1 MLLWKTT
8 FQRHLKEQ
16 TGVVRETSC
25 KPTYSEVEY
34 EAEAMNATYTDAIF
48 HEVAGRQNLLGF
60 FMSVW
65 RLLFSSGCQKVNL
78 TIKNRVCGYFPKA
91 AGNFLGSVE
100 QSNLSRPYPNL

>member
-1 MLLWKTT
+1 M

-65 RLLFSSGCQKVNL
+65 RLLFSQVVRRSIL
-78 TIKNRVCGYFPKA
+78 
-91 AGNFLGSVE
+91 
-100 QSNLSRPYPNL
+100 QSKTGFVGIFQRPLEIVWGQ